1 MADDSIRR
9 ARPLLGTFVEIF
21 ASGTATSDMEAAVE
35 AAFGAVAHVHRLMSF
50 HESGSDVSRLNREAS
65 ANAVEVD
72 PWTFEVL
79 EMALDLHRR
88 SEGAFDISVAPA
100 LQREGLLPPT
110 PTRGFHLTGPGNPT
124 SHAIELLSNCR
135 VRFLDPGVMI
145 DLGGIAK
152 GFAVD
157 RATEALK
164 AHGVCAG
171 FVNAGGDLAAFGER
185 SHAVHIRDPRN
196 PGQLIW
202 RVELDNNALASSG
215 AGFDPIQASAASSPA
230 IIDPTTQAP
239 VAVIA
244 GATVRAAS
252 CVIADALTKVVMI
265 RGEAAAALLDHYDA
279 SAMIVSRDGDIC
291 FSSSFEGALHA
302 A

>member
-35 AAFGAVAHVHRLMSF
+35 AAFSAVAKVHRLMSF
-50 HESGSDVSRLNREAS
+50 HDSGSDVSRLNREAS
-65 ANAVEVD
+65 ASTVEVD
-72 PWTFEVL
+72 RWTFEVL
-79 EMALDLHRR
+79 EIALDLHRH

-110 PTRGFHLTGPGNPT
+110 PTRGFHLTGPRNPT

-157 RATEALK
+157 RATDALK
-164 AHGVCAG
+164 AHGICAG
-171 FVNAGGDLAAFGER
+171 VVNAGGDLAAFGDR

-196 PGQLIW
+196 PAQLLW
-202 RVELDNNALASSG
+202 HVELDNNALASSG

-239 VAVIA
+239 VTVIV
-244 GATVRAAS
+244 GATVLAS
-252 CVIADALTKVVMI
+252 SCIIADALTKVVMI
-265 RGEAAAALLDHYDA
+265 QGEASAPRLDHYGA
-279 SAMIVSRDGDIC
+279 SALIVSSNGEVC
-291 FSSSFEGALHA
+291 FSSGFEGALHA